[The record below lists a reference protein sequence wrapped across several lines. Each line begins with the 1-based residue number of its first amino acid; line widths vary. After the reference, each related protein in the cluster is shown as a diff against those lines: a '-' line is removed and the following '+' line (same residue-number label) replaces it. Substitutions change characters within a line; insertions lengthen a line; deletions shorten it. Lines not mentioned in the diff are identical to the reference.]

1 MCMHC
6 RSLWSR
12 INNLLVIDQY
22 IYLGCPIATQGHSA
36 ILEKKE
42 LSNRSRTCQV
52 KPLPPLFGTAYPPL
66 PRIPWQGRS
75 GPSRE
80 ADAVDHWCRMGD
92 LRQWKHAPLRA
103 NDASRSL
110 TRVTQRFAAAIPSYF
125 ANVVGVGYWPSRYS
139 TVGLIELGRHDAAGR
154 RRSHYRCIMWR
165 RPCQHRRLR
174 FPNQLPVRSMH
185 TRRRWCVHTSHGS
198 LY

>member
-1 MCMHC
+1 M
-6 RSLWSR
+6 S
-12 INNLLVIDQY
+12 
-22 IYLGCPIATQGHSA
+22 HSNA
-36 ILEKKE
+36 RAFSYPWKT
-42 LSNRSRTCQV
+42 RTV
-52 KPLPPLFGTAYPPL
+52 KPLKNLPGQASPSAVWHCLPPL
-66 PRIPWQGRS
+66 PRIPRQGRS

-80 ADAVDHWCRMGD
+80 TDAVDHWCRMGD

-103 NDASRSL
+103 NGASRSL

-139 TVGLIELGRHDAAGR
+139 TAGLIELGRHGAAGR
-154 RRSHYRCIMWR
+154 RRSHYRCIMCR